1 MLYYEKIDVSEGDV
15 ITPMNQVNVSFVF
28 VITFLKQIFGFSLEY
43 AIVVMI

>member
-1 MLYYEKIDVSEGDV
+1 MKRLMCLKVML

-43 AIVVMI
+43 AIVAMI